1 MKHTLNIPILGF
13 AAYSGTGKTTLL
25 EALIP
30 KLTKA
35 GLRIGMLKHAH
46 HNFDVDQPGKDS
58 HRLRKAGA
66 SQMLISSRNRFALM
80 TETPESESEFDYLLT
95 RFDEDKLDVVLVEGC
110 KNIAFPKIELHREEV
125 GKPWLH
131 PNDENIIAIA
141 SDSGELDSEL
151 PQMNINDLEAI
162 AQFVIQYVQE
172 AKAPKSKEKE
182 AACCDTLSPAF
193 LSVVQGQE
201 KILSLVNTVS
211 ETEACKIE
219 DAYGRVLADHV
230 VSPVNVPQYTNSAM
244 DGYAIRG
251 DDVERESYQVVAKVM
266 AGHAYDKPLEV
277 GQAVKIMTGA
287 PTPINGDTVVMREQA
302 SKDGDTVTFNGASI
316 KTGQNVRQA
325 GEDLAIGND
334 VFTAG
339 TRLASPEMGMIASLG
354 FGEANVFRKL
364 KVAVF
369 STGDEVQAPGTEQK
383 ANSIYDSN
391 RFTIMGMLEKLGC
404 EILDFGI
411 LEDNEQ
417 LMIEALEN
425 ASAQADVVMT
435 SGGVSVGDADYI
447 KLALDKLGQ
456 IDFWRINMRPG
467 RPLAFG
473 QINDKPFFG
482 LPGNPV
488 AVMVSF
494 INFVEPAL
502 RKMQGEQGWKP
513 LKVSAIAT
521 ENLRSRQG
529 RTEFS
534 RGIYELDETGRLTVR
549 TTGKQGSGILRSM
562 SEANCLIEISPAV
575 DTVKAGESVTIIPLQ
590 AESRPIQ
597 NSKVSMSGLFIDY
610 RKIFQRDSYG
620 SHHSL
625 HLQRPRQRTD
635 VLVPAT
641 PQHSRSSCRSRRYR
655 YH

>member
-25 EALIP
+25 EALLP
-30 KLTKA
+30 KLTEA

-46 HNFDVDQPGKDS
+46 HNFDVDKPGKDS
-58 HRLRKAGA
+58 YRLRKAGA
-66 SQMLISSRNRFALM
+66 SQMLIASRNRFALM
-80 TETPESESEFDYLLT
+80 TETPEAEAEFEYLLT

-125 GKPWLH
+125 GKPWLYPH
-131 PNDENIIAIA
+131 DENIIAIA
-141 SDSGELDSEL
+141 SDSAELDSEL
-151 PQMNINDLEAI
+151 PQMNINDLDAI
-162 AQFVIQYVQE
+162 VQFVLQYVQD
-172 AKAPKSKEKE
+172 AKAPKSKEKD

-211 ETEACKIE
+211 EIEACKIE
-219 DAYGRVLADHV
+219 NAYGRVLAEDII
-230 VSPVNVPQYTNSAM
+230 SPVNVPQYTNSAM
-244 DGYAIRG
+244 DGYAIRS
-251 DDVERESYQVVAKVM
+251 DDVDRDSYQVVAEVM
-266 AGHAYDKPLEV
+266 AGHAYDQPLQV

-287 PTPINGDTVVMREQA
+287 PTPLNGDTVVMREQA
-302 SKDGDTVTFNGASI
+302 SQEGDKVTFNGAHI
-316 KTGQNVRQA
+316 KAGQNVRQA
-325 GEDLAIGND
+325 GEDLAIGSD

-473 QINDKPFFG
+473 QINNKPFFG

-494 INFVEPAL
+494 INFVEPTL

-513 LKVSAIAT
+513 LKVKAIAT

-534 RGIYELDETGRLTVR
+534 RGIYELDDTGRLTVR

-562 SEANCLIEISPAV
+562 SEANCLIEISPAI

-590 AESRPIQ
+590 GRI
-597 NSKVSMSGLFIDY
+597 
-610 RKIFQRDSYG
+610 
-620 SHHSL
+620 
-625 HLQRPRQRTD
+625 
-635 VLVPAT
+635 
-641 PQHSRSSCRSRRYR
+641 
-655 YH
+655 

>member
-1 MKHTLNIPILGF
+1 MKHTLNIPIIGF

-25 EALIP
+25 EALLP
-30 KLTKA
+30 KLTEA

-46 HNFDVDQPGKDS
+46 HNFDVDKPGKDS
-58 HRLRKAGA
+58 YRLRKAGA
-66 SQMLISSRNRFALM
+66 SQMLIASRNRFALM
-80 TETPESESEFDYLLT
+80 TETPEAEAEFEYLLT

-125 GKPWLH
+125 GKPWLYPH
-131 PNDENIIAIA
+131 DDNIIAIA
-141 SDSGELDSEL
+141 SDSAELDSEL
-151 PQMNINDLEAI
+151 PQMNINDLDAI
-162 AQFVIQYVQE
+162 AQFVLQYVQE
-172 AKAPKSKEKE
+172 AKAPKSKEKD

-211 ETEACKIE
+211 EIEACKIE
-219 DAYGRVLADHV
+219 NAYGRVLVEDII
-230 VSPVNVPQYTNSAM
+230 SPVNVPQYTNSAM
-244 DGYAIRG
+244 DGYAIRS
-251 DDVERESYQVVAKVM
+251 DDVDRDSYQVVAEVM
-266 AGHAYDKPLEV
+266 AGHAYDQPLEV

-287 PTPINGDTVVMREQA
+287 PTPRNGDTVVMREQA
-302 SKDGDTVTFNGASI
+302 SQEGDKVTFNGVNI
-316 KTGQNVRQA
+316 KAGQNVRQA
-325 GEDLAIGND
+325 GEDLAIGSD

-473 QINDKPFFG
+473 QINNKPFFG

-513 LKVSAIAT
+513 LKVNAIAT

-534 RGIYELDETGRLTVR
+534 RGIYELDDTGRLTVR

-562 SEANCLIEISPAV
+562 SEANCLIEISPAI

-590 AESRPIQ
+590 GRI
-597 NSKVSMSGLFIDY
+597 
-610 RKIFQRDSYG
+610 
-620 SHHSL
+620 
-625 HLQRPRQRTD
+625 
-635 VLVPAT
+635 
-641 PQHSRSSCRSRRYR
+641 
-655 YH
+655 

>member
-1 MKHTLNIPILGF
+1 
-13 AAYSGTGKTTLL
+13 
-25 EALIP
+25 
-30 KLTKA
+30 
-35 GLRIGMLKHAH
+35 MLKHAH
-46 HNFDVDQPGKDS
+46 HNFDVDKPGKDS
-58 HRLRKAGA
+58 YRLRKAGA
-66 SQMLISSRNRFALM
+66 SQMLIASRNRFALM
-80 TETPESESEFDYLLT
+80 TETPEAEAEFEFLLT
-95 RFDEDKLDVVLVEGC
+95 RFDEDMLDVVLVEGC

-125 GKPWLH
+125 GKPWLY

-141 SDSGELDSEL
+141 SDGGELDSEL

-172 AKAPKSKEKE
+172 AKAPKNKEKE

-211 ETEACKIE
+211 EIEACKIE
-219 DAYGRVLADHV
+219 NAYGRVLAEHI

-244 DGYAIRG
+244 DGYAIRS
-251 DDVERESYQVVAKVM
+251 DDVDRDSYQVVVEVM
-266 AGHAYDKPLEV
+266 AGHAYDQPLDV

-287 PTPINGDTVVMREQA
+287 PTPRNGDTVVMREQA
-302 SKDGDTVTFNGASI
+302 SQEGDKVTFNGANI
-316 KTGQNVRQA
+316 KAGQNVRQA
-325 GEDLAIGND
+325 GEDLAIGSD

-354 FGEANVFRKL
+354 FGEANVFRKV

-411 LEDNEQ
+411 LEDNEK

-473 QINDKPFFG
+473 QINNKPFFG

-513 LKVSAIAT
+513 LKVNAIAT

-534 RGIYELDETGRLTVR
+534 RGVYELDATGRLTVR

-562 SEANCLIEISPAV
+562 SEANCLIEISPAI

-590 AESRPIQ
+590 GRI
-597 NSKVSMSGLFIDY
+597 
-610 RKIFQRDSYG
+610 
-620 SHHSL
+620 
-625 HLQRPRQRTD
+625 
-635 VLVPAT
+635 
-641 PQHSRSSCRSRRYR
+641 
-655 YH
+655 

>member
-25 EALIP
+25 EALLP
-30 KLTKA
+30 KLTEA

-141 SDSGELDSEL
+141 SDSDELDSDL

-211 ETEACKIE
+211 DTEACKIE

-251 DDVERESYQVVAKVM
+251 DDVERESYQVVAEVM
-266 AGHAYDKPLEV
+266 AGHAYDQPLEV

-302 SKDGDTVTFNGASI
+302 TQDGDTVTFNGASI

-325 GEDLAIGND
+325 GEDLAIGSD

-339 TRLASPEMGMIASLG
+339 SRLASPEMGMIASLG

-575 DTVKAGESVTIIPLQ
+575 DTVKSGESVTIIPLQ
-590 AESRPIQ
+590 GRI
-597 NSKVSMSGLFIDY
+597 
-610 RKIFQRDSYG
+610 
-620 SHHSL
+620 
-625 HLQRPRQRTD
+625 
-635 VLVPAT
+635 
-641 PQHSRSSCRSRRYR
+641 
-655 YH
+655 

>member
-1 MKHTLNIPILGF
+1 MKHTLNIPTLGF

-25 EALIP
+25 EALLP
-30 KLTKA
+30 KLTEA

-46 HNFDVDQPGKDS
+46 HNFDVDKPGKDS
-58 HRLRKAGA
+58 YRLRKAGA
-66 SQMLISSRNRFALM
+66 SQMLIASRNRFALM
-80 TETPESESEFDYLLT
+80 TETPEAEAEFEYLLT

-125 GKPWLH
+125 GKPWLYPH
-131 PNDENIIAIA
+131 DENIIAIA
-141 SDSGELDSEL
+141 SDTAELDSEL
-151 PQMNINDLEAI
+151 PQMNINDLDAI
-162 AQFVIQYVQE
+162 AQFVLQYVQD
-172 AKAPKSKEKE
+172 AKAPKSKEKD

-211 ETEACKIE
+211 EIEACKIE
-219 DAYGRVLADHV
+219 NAYGRVLAEHII
-230 VSPVNVPQYTNSAM
+230 SPVNVPQYTNSAM
-244 DGYAIRG
+244 DGYAIRS
-251 DDVERESYQVVAKVM
+251 DDVDRDSYQVVAEVM
-266 AGHAYDKPLEV
+266 AGHAYDQPLEV

-287 PTPINGDTVVMREQA
+287 PTPLNGNTVVMREQA
-302 SKDGDTVTFNGASI
+302 SQEGDKVTFNGAHI

-325 GEDLAIGND
+325 GEDLTIGSD

-473 QINDKPFFG
+473 QINNKPFFG

-513 LKVSAIAT
+513 LKVNAIAT

-534 RGIYELDETGRLTVR
+534 RGIYELDDTGRLTVR

-562 SEANCLIEISPAV
+562 SEANCLIEISPAI

-590 AESRPIQ
+590 GRI
-597 NSKVSMSGLFIDY
+597 
-610 RKIFQRDSYG
+610 
-620 SHHSL
+620 
-625 HLQRPRQRTD
+625 
-635 VLVPAT
+635 
-641 PQHSRSSCRSRRYR
+641 
-655 YH
+655 

>member
-25 EALIP
+25 EALLP
-30 KLTKA
+30 KLTEA

-46 HNFDVDQPGKDS
+46 HNFDVDKPGKDS
-58 HRLRKAGA
+58 YRLRKAGA
-66 SQMLISSRNRFALM
+66 SQMLIASRNRFALM
-80 TETPESESEFDYLLT
+80 TETPEAEAEFEYLLT

-125 GKPWLH
+125 GKPWLYPH
-131 PNDENIIAIA
+131 DDNIIAIA
-141 SDSGELDSEL
+141 SDSAELDSEL
-151 PQMNINDLEAI
+151 PQMNINDLDAI
-162 AQFVIQYVQE
+162 AQFVLQYVQD
-172 AKAPKSKEKE
+172 AKAPKSKEKD

-211 ETEACKIE
+211 EIEACKIE
-219 DAYGRVLADHV
+219 NAYGRVLAEHII
-230 VSPVNVPQYTNSAM
+230 SPVNVPQYTNSAM
-244 DGYAIRG
+244 DGYAIRS
-251 DDVERESYQVVAKVM
+251 DDVDRNSYQVVAEVM
-266 AGHAYDKPLEV
+266 AGHAYDQPLEV

-287 PTPINGDTVVMREQA
+287 PTPLNGDTVVMREQA
-302 SKDGDTVTFNGASI
+302 SQEGDNVTFNGTNI
-316 KTGQNVRQA
+316 KAGQNVRQA
-325 GEDLAIGND
+325 GEDLAIGSD

-473 QINDKPFFG
+473 QINNKPFFG

-513 LKVSAIAT
+513 LKVNAIAT

-534 RGIYELDETGRLTVR
+534 RGIYELDNTGRLTVR

-562 SEANCLIEISPAV
+562 SEANCLIEISPAI

-590 AESRPIQ
+590 GRI
-597 NSKVSMSGLFIDY
+597 
-610 RKIFQRDSYG
+610 
-620 SHHSL
+620 
-625 HLQRPRQRTD
+625 
-635 VLVPAT
+635 
-641 PQHSRSSCRSRRYR
+641 
-655 YH
+655 

>member
-25 EALIP
+25 EALLP
-30 KLTKA
+30 KLTEA

-46 HNFDVDQPGKDS
+46 HNFDVDKPGKDS
-58 HRLRKAGA
+58 YRLRKAGA
-66 SQMLISSRNRFALM
+66 SQMLIASRNRFALM
-80 TETPESESEFDYLLT
+80 TETPEAEAEFEYLLT

-125 GKPWLH
+125 GKPWLYPH
-131 PNDENIIAIA
+131 DDNIIAIA
-141 SDSGELDSEL
+141 SDSAELDSEL
-151 PQMNINDLEAI
+151 PQMNINDLDAI
-162 AQFVIQYVQE
+162 AQFVLQYVQD
-172 AKAPKSKEKE
+172 AKAPKSKEKD

-201 KILSLVNTVS
+201 KVLSLVNTVS
-211 ETEACKIE
+211 EIEACKIE
-219 DAYGRVLADHV
+219 NAYGRVLAEHII
-230 VSPVNVPQYTNSAM
+230 SPVNVPQYTNSAM
-244 DGYAIRG
+244 DGYAIRS
-251 DDVERESYQVVAKVM
+251 DDVDRDSYQVVAEVM
-266 AGHAYDKPLEV
+266 AGHAYDQPLEV

-287 PTPINGDTVVMREQA
+287 PTPLNGDTVVMREQA
-302 SKDGDTVTFNGASI
+302 TQEGDKVTFDGANI
-316 KTGQNVRQA
+316 KAGQNVRQA
-325 GEDLAIGND
+325 GEDLAIGSD

-411 LEDNEQ
+411 LEDNEH

-473 QINDKPFFG
+473 QINNKPFFG

-513 LKVSAIAT
+513 LKVNAIAT

-534 RGIYELDETGRLTVR
+534 RGIYELENTGRLTVR

-562 SEANCLIEISPAV
+562 SEANCLIEISPAI

-590 AESRPIQ
+590 GRI
-597 NSKVSMSGLFIDY
+597 
-610 RKIFQRDSYG
+610 
-620 SHHSL
+620 
-625 HLQRPRQRTD
+625 
-635 VLVPAT
+635 
-641 PQHSRSSCRSRRYR
+641 
-655 YH
+655 

>member
-25 EALIP
+25 EALLP
-30 KLTKA
+30 KLTEA

-58 HRLRKAGA
+58 YRLRKAGA
-66 SQMLISSRNRFALM
+66 SQMLIASRNRFALM
-80 TETPESESEFDYLLT
+80 TETPEAEAEFEYLLT

-125 GKPWLH
+125 GKPWLYPH
-131 PNDENIIAIA
+131 DENIIAIA

-151 PQMNINDLEAI
+151 PQMNINDLDAI
-162 AQFVIQYVQE
+162 AQFVLQYVQD
-172 AKAPKSKEKE
+172 AKAPKSKEKD

-211 ETEACKIE
+211 EIEACKIE
-219 DAYGRVLADHV
+219 NAYGRVLAEHI

-244 DGYAIRG
+244 DGYAIRS
-251 DDVERESYQVVAKVM
+251 DDVDGDSYQIVAEVM
-266 AGHAYDKPLEV
+266 AGHAYDKALEV

-287 PTPINGDTVVMREQA
+287 PTPLNGDTVVMREQA
-302 SKDGDTVTFNGASI
+302 SQEGDNVTFNGANI
-316 KTGQNVRQA
+316 KAGQNVRQA
-325 GEDLAIGND
+325 GEDLAIGSD

-473 QINDKPFFG
+473 QINNKPFFG

-513 LKVSAIAT
+513 LKVNAIAT

-534 RGIYELDETGRLTVR
+534 RGVYELDDTGRLTVR

-562 SEANCLIEISPAV
+562 SEANCLIEISPAI

-590 AESRPIQ
+590 GRI
-597 NSKVSMSGLFIDY
+597 
-610 RKIFQRDSYG
+610 
-620 SHHSL
+620 
-625 HLQRPRQRTD
+625 
-635 VLVPAT
+635 
-641 PQHSRSSCRSRRYR
+641 
-655 YH
+655 

>member
-25 EALIP
+25 EALLP
-30 KLTKA
+30 KLTEA

-46 HNFDVDQPGKDS
+46 HNFDVDKPGKDS
-58 HRLRKAGA
+58 YRLRKAGA
-66 SQMLISSRNRFALM
+66 SQMLIASRNRYALM
-80 TETPESESEFDYLLT
+80 TETPEAEAEFEYLLT

-125 GKPWLH
+125 GKPWLYPH
-131 PNDENIIAIA
+131 DDNIIAIA
-141 SDSGELDSEL
+141 SDSAELDSEL
-151 PQMNINDLEAI
+151 PQMNINDLDAT
-162 AQFVIQYVQE
+162 AQFVLQYVQD
-172 AKAPKSKEKE
+172 AKAPKSKEKD

-211 ETEACKIE
+211 EIEACKIE
-219 DAYGRVLADHV
+219 NAYGRVLAEDII
-230 VSPVNVPQYTNSAM
+230 SPVNVPQYTNSAM
-244 DGYAIRG
+244 DGYAIRS
-251 DDVERESYQVVAKVM
+251 DDVDRDSYQIVAEVM
-266 AGHAYDKPLEV
+266 AGHAYDQLLEV

-287 PTPINGDTVVMREQA
+287 PTPLNGDTVVMREQA
-302 SKDGDTVTFNGASI
+302 SQEGDKVTFNGAHI
-316 KTGQNVRQA
+316 KAGQNVRQA
-325 GEDLAIGND
+325 GEDLTIGSD

-473 QINDKPFFG
+473 QINNKPFFG

-513 LKVSAIAT
+513 LKVNAIAT

-534 RGIYELDETGRLTVR
+534 RGIYELDNTGRLTVR

-562 SEANCLIEISPAV
+562 SEANCLIEISPAI

-590 AESRPIQ
+590 GRI
-597 NSKVSMSGLFIDY
+597 
-610 RKIFQRDSYG
+610 
-620 SHHSL
+620 
-625 HLQRPRQRTD
+625 
-635 VLVPAT
+635 
-641 PQHSRSSCRSRRYR
+641 
-655 YH
+655 

>member
-25 EALIP
+25 EALLP
-30 KLTKA
+30 KLTEA

-46 HNFDVDQPGKDS
+46 HNFDVDKPGKDS

-201 KILSLVNTVS
+201 KILSLVNTVA

-251 DDVERESYQVVAKVM
+251 DDVERESYQVVAEVM
-266 AGHAYDKPLEV
+266 AGHAYDQPLEV

-302 SKDGDTVTFNGASI
+302 SQDGDTVTFNGASI

-325 GEDLAIGND
+325 GEDLAIGSD

-590 AESRPIQ
+590 GRI
-597 NSKVSMSGLFIDY
+597 
-610 RKIFQRDSYG
+610 
-620 SHHSL
+620 
-625 HLQRPRQRTD
+625 
-635 VLVPAT
+635 
-641 PQHSRSSCRSRRYR
+641 
-655 YH
+655 

>member
-25 EALIP
+25 EALLP
-30 KLTKA
+30 KLTEA

-46 HNFDVDQPGKDS
+46 HNFDVDKPGKDS
-58 HRLRKAGA
+58 YRLRKAGA
-66 SQMLISSRNRFALM
+66 SQMLIASRNRFALM
-80 TETPESESEFDYLLT
+80 TETPEAEAEFEYLLT

-125 GKPWLH
+125 GKPWLYPH
-131 PNDENIIAIA
+131 DENIIAIA
-141 SDSGELDSEL
+141 SDSAELDSEL
-151 PQMNINDLEAI
+151 PQMNINDLNAI
-162 AQFVIQYVQE
+162 AQFVLQYVQD
-172 AKAPKSKEKE
+172 AKAPKSKEKD

-211 ETEACKIE
+211 EIEACKIE
-219 DAYGRVLADHV
+219 NAYGRVLAEHII
-230 VSPVNVPQYTNSAM
+230 SPVNVPQYTNSAM
-244 DGYAIRG
+244 DGYAIRS
-251 DDVERESYQVVAKVM
+251 DDVDRDSYQVVAEVM
-266 AGHAYDKPLEV
+266 AGHAYDQPLQV

-287 PTPINGDTVVMREQA
+287 PTPLNGDTVVMREQA
-302 SKDGDTVTFNGASI
+302 SQEGDKVTFNGAHI
-316 KTGQNVRQA
+316 KAGQNVRQA
-325 GEDLAIGND
+325 GEDLAIGSD

-339 TRLASPEMGMIASLG
+339 SRLASPEMGMIASLG

-473 QINDKPFFG
+473 QINNKPFFG

-513 LKVSAIAT
+513 LKVKAIAT

-534 RGIYELDETGRLTVR
+534 RGIYELDNTGRLTVR

-562 SEANCLIEISPAV
+562 SEANCLIEISPAI

-590 AESRPIQ
+590 GRI
-597 NSKVSMSGLFIDY
+597 
-610 RKIFQRDSYG
+610 
-620 SHHSL
+620 
-625 HLQRPRQRTD
+625 
-635 VLVPAT
+635 
-641 PQHSRSSCRSRRYR
+641 
-655 YH
+655 

>member
-25 EALIP
+25 EALLP
-30 KLTKA
+30 KLTDA

-193 LSVVQGQE
+193 LSVLQGQE
-201 KILSLVNTVS
+201 KILSLVNTVA

-251 DDVERESYQVVAKVM
+251 DDVERESYQVVAEVM
-266 AGHAYDKPLEV
+266 AGHAYDQPLEV

-302 SKDGDTVTFNGASI
+302 SQDGDTVTFNGASI

-325 GEDLAIGND
+325 GEDLSIGSD
-334 VFTAG
+334 VFTEG

-369 STGDEVQAPGTEQK
+369 STGDEVQAPGSEQK

-391 RFTIMGMLEKLGC
+391 RFSIMGMLEKLGC

-411 LEDNEQ
+411 LEDDEQ
-417 LMIEALEN
+417 LMIDALEN
-425 ASAQADVVMT
+425 ASEQADVVMT

-590 AESRPIQ
+590 GRI
-597 NSKVSMSGLFIDY
+597 
-610 RKIFQRDSYG
+610 
-620 SHHSL
+620 
-625 HLQRPRQRTD
+625 
-635 VLVPAT
+635 
-641 PQHSRSSCRSRRYR
+641 
-655 YH
+655 

>member
-25 EALIP
+25 EALLP
-30 KLTKA
+30 KLTEA

-46 HNFDVDQPGKDS
+46 HNFDVDKPGKDS
-58 HRLRKAGA
+58 YRLRKAGA
-66 SQMLISSRNRFALM
+66 SQMLIASRNRFALM
-80 TETPESESEFDYLLT
+80 TETPEAEAEFEYLLT

-125 GKPWLH
+125 GKPWLYPH
-131 PNDENIIAIA
+131 DENIIAIA
-141 SDSGELDSEL
+141 SDSAELDSEL
-151 PQMNINDLEAI
+151 PQMNINDLDAI
-162 AQFVIQYVQE
+162 AQFVLQYVQD
-172 AKAPKSKEKE
+172 AKAPKSKEKD

-201 KILSLVNTVS
+201 KVLSLVNTVS
-211 ETEACKIE
+211 EIEACKIE
-219 DAYGRVLADHV
+219 NAYGRVLAEDII
-230 VSPVNVPQYTNSAM
+230 SPVNVPQYTNSAM
-244 DGYAIRG
+244 DGYAIRS
-251 DDVERESYQVVAKVM
+251 DDVDRDSYQVVAEVM
-266 AGHAYDKPLEV
+266 AGHAYDQPLEV

-287 PTPINGDTVVMREQA
+287 PTPLNGDTVVMREQA
-302 SKDGDTVTFNGASI
+302 SQEGDKVTFDGANI
-316 KTGQNVRQA
+316 KAGQNVRQA
-325 GEDLAIGND
+325 GEDLAIGSD

-391 RFTIMGMLEKLGC
+391 RFIIMGMLEKLGC

-473 QINDKPFFG
+473 QINNKPFFG

-513 LKVSAIAT
+513 LKVNAIAT

-534 RGIYELDETGRLTVR
+534 RGIYELDDTGRLTVR

-562 SEANCLIEISPAV
+562 SEANCLIEISPAI

-590 AESRPIQ
+590 GRI
-597 NSKVSMSGLFIDY
+597 
-610 RKIFQRDSYG
+610 
-620 SHHSL
+620 
-625 HLQRPRQRTD
+625 
-635 VLVPAT
+635 
-641 PQHSRSSCRSRRYR
+641 
-655 YH
+655 

>member
-25 EALIP
+25 EALLP
-30 KLTKA
+30 KLTEA

-46 HNFDVDQPGKDS
+46 HNFDVDKPGKDS
-58 HRLRKAGA
+58 YRLRKAGA
-66 SQMLISSRNRFALM
+66 SQMLIASRNRFALM
-80 TETPESESEFDYLLT
+80 TETPEAEAEFEYLLT

-125 GKPWLH
+125 GKPWLYPH
-131 PNDENIIAIA
+131 DENIIAIA
-141 SDSGELDSEL
+141 SDTAELDSEL
-151 PQMNINDLEAI
+151 PQMNINDLDAI
-162 AQFVIQYVQE
+162 AQFVLQYVQE
-172 AKAPKSKEKE
+172 AKAPKSKDKD

-211 ETEACKIE
+211 EIEACKIE
-219 DAYGRVLADHV
+219 NAYGRVLSEDII
-230 VSPVNVPQYTNSAM
+230 SPVNVPQYTNSAM
-244 DGYAIRG
+244 DGYAIRS
-251 DDVERESYQVVAKVM
+251 DDVDRDSYQVVAEVM
-266 AGHAYDKPLEV
+266 AGHAYDQPLEV

-287 PTPINGDTVVMREQA
+287 PTPLNGDTVVMREQA
-302 SKDGDTVTFNGASI
+302 SLEGDKVTFNGSNI
-316 KTGQNVRQA
+316 KAGQNVRQA
-325 GEDLAIGND
+325 GEDLAIGSD

-473 QINDKPFFG
+473 QINNKPFFG

-513 LKVSAIAT
+513 LKVNAIAT

-534 RGIYELDETGRLTVR
+534 RGIYELDDTGRLTVR
-549 TTGKQGSGILRSM
+549 TTGKQGSGVLRSM
-562 SEANCLIEISPAV
+562 SEANCLIEISPAI

-590 AESRPIQ
+590 GRI
-597 NSKVSMSGLFIDY
+597 
-610 RKIFQRDSYG
+610 
-620 SHHSL
+620 
-625 HLQRPRQRTD
+625 
-635 VLVPAT
+635 
-641 PQHSRSSCRSRRYR
+641 
-655 YH
+655 

>member
-25 EALIP
+25 EALLL
-30 KLTKA
+30 KLTEA

-141 SDSGELDSEL
+141 SDSGELVSDL

-162 AQFVIQYVQE
+162 AQFVIEYVQE

-201 KILSLVNTVS
+201 KILSLVNTVA

-251 DDVERESYQVVAKVM
+251 DDVERESYQVVAEVM
-266 AGHAYDKPLEV
+266 AGHAYDQPLEV

-302 SKDGDTVTFNGASI
+302 SQDGDTVMFNGASI
-316 KTGQNVRQA
+316 KIGQNVRQA
-325 GEDLAIGND
+325 GEDLAIGSD

-590 AESRPIQ
+590 GRI
-597 NSKVSMSGLFIDY
+597 
-610 RKIFQRDSYG
+610 
-620 SHHSL
+620 
-625 HLQRPRQRTD
+625 
-635 VLVPAT
+635 
-641 PQHSRSSCRSRRYR
+641 
-655 YH
+655 

>member
-25 EALIP
+25 EALLP
-30 KLTKA
+30 KLTEA

-46 HNFDVDQPGKDS
+46 HNFDVDKPGKDS
-58 HRLRKAGA
+58 YRLRKAGA
-66 SQMLISSRNRFALM
+66 SQMLIASRNRFALM
-80 TETPESESEFDYLLT
+80 TETPEAEAEFEYLLT

-125 GKPWLH
+125 GKPWLYPH
-131 PNDENIIAIA
+131 DENIIAIA
-141 SDSGELDSEL
+141 SDTAELDSEL
-151 PQMNINDLEAI
+151 PQMNINDLDAI
-162 AQFVIQYVQE
+162 AQFVLQYVQE
-172 AKAPKSKEKE
+172 AKAPKSKEKD

-211 ETEACKIE
+211 EIEACKIE
-219 DAYGRVLADHV
+219 NAYGRVLAEHII
-230 VSPVNVPQYTNSAM
+230 SPVNVPQYTNSAM
-244 DGYAIRG
+244 DGYAIRS
-251 DDVERESYQVVAKVM
+251 DDVDRDSYQVVAEVM
-266 AGHAYDKPLEV
+266 AGHAYDQPLEV

-287 PTPINGDTVVMREQA
+287 PTPLNGDTVVMREQA
-302 SKDGDTVTFNGASI
+302 SQEGDKVTFNGSNI
-316 KTGQNVRQA
+316 KAGQNVRQA
-325 GEDLAIGND
+325 GEDLAIGSD

-473 QINDKPFFG
+473 QINNKPFFG

-513 LKVSAIAT
+513 LKVNAIAT

-534 RGIYELDETGRLTVR
+534 RGIYELDDTGRLTVR

-562 SEANCLIEISPAV
+562 SEANCLIEISPAI

-590 AESRPIQ
+590 GRI
-597 NSKVSMSGLFIDY
+597 
-610 RKIFQRDSYG
+610 
-620 SHHSL
+620 
-625 HLQRPRQRTD
+625 
-635 VLVPAT
+635 
-641 PQHSRSSCRSRRYR
+641 
-655 YH
+655 

>member
-1 MKHTLNIPILGF
+1 MKHTLNIPIIGF

-25 EALIP
+25 EALLP
-30 KLTKA
+30 KLTEA

-46 HNFDVDQPGKDS
+46 HNFDVDKPGKDS
-58 HRLRKAGA
+58 YRLRKAGA
-66 SQMLISSRNRFALM
+66 SQMLIASRNRFALM
-80 TETPESESEFDYLLT
+80 TETPEAEAEFEYLLT

-125 GKPWLH
+125 GKPWLYPH
-131 PNDENIIAIA
+131 DDNIIAIA
-141 SDSGELDSEL
+141 SDTAELDSEL
-151 PQMNINDLEAI
+151 PQMNINDLDAI
-162 AQFVIQYVQE
+162 AQFVLQYVQD
-172 AKAPKSKEKE
+172 AKAPKSKEKD

-211 ETEACKIE
+211 EIEACKIE
-219 DAYGRVLADHV
+219 NAYGRVLAEDII
-230 VSPVNVPQYTNSAM
+230 SPVNVPQYTNSAM
-244 DGYAIRG
+244 DGYAIRS
-251 DDVERESYQVVAKVM
+251 DDVDRDSYQVVAEVM
-266 AGHAYDKPLEV
+266 AGHAYDQPLEV

-287 PTPINGDTVVMREQA
+287 PTPLNGDTVVMREQA
-302 SKDGDTVTFNGASI
+302 SQEGDKVTFNGSNI
-316 KTGQNVRQA
+316 KEGQNVRQA
-325 GEDLAIGND
+325 GEDLAIGSD

-473 QINDKPFFG
+473 QINNKPFFG

-513 LKVSAIAT
+513 LKVNAIAT

-534 RGIYELDETGRLTVR
+534 RGIYELDDTGRLTVR

-562 SEANCLIEISPAV
+562 SEANCLIEISPAI

-590 AESRPIQ
+590 GRI
-597 NSKVSMSGLFIDY
+597 
-610 RKIFQRDSYG
+610 
-620 SHHSL
+620 
-625 HLQRPRQRTD
+625 
-635 VLVPAT
+635 
-641 PQHSRSSCRSRRYR
+641 
-655 YH
+655 

>member
-25 EALIP
+25 EALLP
-30 KLTKA
+30 KLTEA

-46 HNFDVDQPGKDS
+46 HNFDVDKPGKDS
-58 HRLRKAGA
+58 YRLRKAGA
-66 SQMLISSRNRFALM
+66 SQMLIASRNRFALM
-80 TETPESESEFDYLLT
+80 TETPEAEAEFEYLLT

-125 GKPWLH
+125 GKPWLYPH
-131 PNDENIIAIA
+131 DENIIAIA

-151 PQMNINDLEAI
+151 PQMNINDLDAI
-162 AQFVIQYVQE
+162 AQFVLQYVQD
-172 AKAPKSKEKE
+172 AKAPKSKEKD

-193 LSVVQGQE
+193 LSVIQGQE

-211 ETEACKIE
+211 EIEACKIE
-219 DAYGRVLADHV
+219 NAYGRVLAEDII
-230 VSPVNVPQYTNSAM
+230 SPVNVPQYTNSAM
-244 DGYAIRG
+244 DGYAIRS
-251 DDVERESYQVVAKVM
+251 DDVDRDSYQVVAEVM
-266 AGHAYDKPLEV
+266 AGHAYDQPLEV

-287 PTPINGDTVVMREQA
+287 PTPLNGDTVVMREQA
-302 SKDGDTVTFNGASI
+302 SQEGDKVTFNGANI
-316 KTGQNVRQA
+316 KAGQNVRQA
-325 GEDLAIGND
+325 GEDLAIGSD

-339 TRLASPEMGMIASLG
+339 NRLASPEMGMIASLG

-456 IDFWRINMRPG
+456 IDFWRINTRPG

-473 QINDKPFFG
+473 QINNKPFFG

-513 LKVSAIAT
+513 LKVNAIAT

-534 RGIYELDETGRLTVR
+534 RGIYELDDTGRLTVR

-562 SEANCLIEISPAV
+562 SEANCLIEISPAI

-590 AESRPIQ
+590 GRI
-597 NSKVSMSGLFIDY
+597 
-610 RKIFQRDSYG
+610 
-620 SHHSL
+620 
-625 HLQRPRQRTD
+625 
-635 VLVPAT
+635 
-641 PQHSRSSCRSRRYR
+641 
-655 YH
+655 

>member
-25 EALIP
+25 EALLP
-30 KLTKA
+30 KLTEA

-46 HNFDVDQPGKDS
+46 HNFDVDKPGKDS
-58 HRLRKAGA
+58 YRLRKAGA
-66 SQMLISSRNRFALM
+66 SQMLIASRNRYALM
-80 TETPESESEFDYLLT
+80 TETPEAEAEFEYLLT

-125 GKPWLH
+125 GKPWLYPH
-131 PNDENIIAIA
+131 DDNIIAIA
-141 SDSGELDSEL
+141 SDGAELDSEL
-151 PQMNINDLEAI
+151 PQMNINDLDAI
-162 AQFVIQYVQE
+162 AQFVLQYVQE
-172 AKAPKSKEKE
+172 AKAPKSKEKD

-211 ETEACKIE
+211 EIEACKIE
-219 DAYGRVLADHV
+219 NAYGRVLAEDII
-230 VSPVNVPQYTNSAM
+230 SPVNVPQYTNSAM
-244 DGYAIRG
+244 DGYAIRS
-251 DDVERESYQVVAKVM
+251 DDVDRDSYQVVAEVM
-266 AGHAYDKPLEV
+266 AGHAYDQPLEV

-287 PTPINGDTVVMREQA
+287 PTPRNGDTVVMREQA
-302 SKDGDTVTFNGASI
+302 SQEGDKVTFNGSNI
-316 KTGQNVRQA
+316 KAGQNVRQA
-325 GEDLAIGND
+325 GEDLAIGSD

-339 TRLASPEMGMIASLG
+339 TRLASPEMGVIASLG

-473 QINDKPFFG
+473 QINNKPFFG

-513 LKVSAIAT
+513 LKVNAIAT

-562 SEANCLIEISPAV
+562 SEANCLIEISPAI

-590 AESRPIQ
+590 GRI
-597 NSKVSMSGLFIDY
+597 
-610 RKIFQRDSYG
+610 
-620 SHHSL
+620 
-625 HLQRPRQRTD
+625 
-635 VLVPAT
+635 
-641 PQHSRSSCRSRRYR
+641 
-655 YH
+655 

>member
-1 MKHTLNIPILGF
+1 MKHTLNIPIIGF

-25 EALIP
+25 EALLP
-30 KLTKA
+30 KLTEA

-46 HNFDVDQPGKDS
+46 HNFDVDKPGKDS
-58 HRLRKAGA
+58 YRLRKAGA
-66 SQMLISSRNRFALM
+66 SQMLIASRNRFALM
-80 TETPESESEFDYLLT
+80 TETPEAEAEFEYLLT

-125 GKPWLH
+125 GKPWLYPH
-131 PNDENIIAIA
+131 DENIIAIA
-141 SDSGELDSEL
+141 SDTAELDSEL
-151 PQMNINDLEAI
+151 PQMNINDLDAI
-162 AQFVIQYVQE
+162 AQFVLQYVQE
-172 AKAPKSKEKE
+172 AKAPKSKEKD

-211 ETEACKIE
+211 EIEACKIE
-219 DAYGRVLADHV
+219 NAYGRVLAEHI

-244 DGYAIRG
+244 DGYAIRS
-251 DDVERESYQVVAKVM
+251 DDVDRDSYQVVAEVM
-266 AGHAYDKPLEV
+266 AGHAYDQPLEV
-277 GQAVKIMTGA
+277 GQAVKIMTGT
-287 PTPINGDTVVMREQA
+287 PTPRNGDTVVMREQA
-302 SKDGDTVTFNGASI
+302 IQEGDKVTFNGANI
-316 KTGQNVRQA
+316 KAGQNVRQA
-325 GEDLAIGND
+325 GEDLAIGSD

-473 QINDKPFFG
+473 QINNKPFFG

-513 LKVSAIAT
+513 LKVNAIAT

-534 RGIYELDETGRLTVR
+534 RGIYELDDTGRLTVR

-562 SEANCLIEISPAV
+562 SEANCLIEISPAI

-590 AESRPIQ
+590 GRI
-597 NSKVSMSGLFIDY
+597 
-610 RKIFQRDSYG
+610 
-620 SHHSL
+620 
-625 HLQRPRQRTD
+625 
-635 VLVPAT
+635 
-641 PQHSRSSCRSRRYR
+641 
-655 YH
+655 

>member
-25 EALIP
+25 EALLP
-30 KLTKA
+30 KLTEA

-46 HNFDVDQPGKDS
+46 HNFDVDKPGKDS
-58 HRLRKAGA
+58 YRLRKAGA
-66 SQMLISSRNRFALM
+66 SQMLIASRNRFALM
-80 TETPESESEFDYLLT
+80 TETPEAEAEFEYLLT

-125 GKPWLH
+125 GKPWLYPH
-131 PNDENIIAIA
+131 DENIIAIA
-141 SDSGELDSEL
+141 SDSAELDSEL
-151 PQMNINDLEAI
+151 PQMNINDLDAI
-162 AQFVIQYVQE
+162 AQFVLQYVQD
-172 AKAPKSKEKE
+172 AKAPKSKEKD

-211 ETEACKIE
+211 GIEACKIE
-219 DAYGRVLADHV
+219 NAYGRVLAEHII
-230 VSPVNVPQYTNSAM
+230 SPVNVPQYTNSAM
-244 DGYAIRG
+244 DGYAIRS
-251 DDVERESYQVVAKVM
+251 DDVDRNSYQVVAEVM
-266 AGHAYDKPLEV
+266 AGHAYDQPLEV

-287 PTPINGDTVVMREQA
+287 PTPLNGDTVVMREQA
-302 SKDGDTVTFNGASI
+302 SQEGDNVTFNGANI
-316 KTGQNVRQA
+316 KAGQNVRQA
-325 GEDLAIGND
+325 GEDLAIGSD

-473 QINDKPFFG
+473 QINNKPFFG

-513 LKVSAIAT
+513 LKVNAIAT

-534 RGIYELDETGRLTVR
+534 RGIYELDDTGRLTVR

-562 SEANCLIEISPAV
+562 SEANCLIEISPAI

-590 AESRPIQ
+590 GRI
-597 NSKVSMSGLFIDY
+597 
-610 RKIFQRDSYG
+610 
-620 SHHSL
+620 
-625 HLQRPRQRTD
+625 
-635 VLVPAT
+635 
-641 PQHSRSSCRSRRYR
+641 
-655 YH
+655 

>member
-25 EALIP
+25 EALLP
-30 KLTKA
+30 KLTEA

-46 HNFDVDQPGKDS
+46 HNFDVDKPGKDS
-58 HRLRKAGA
+58 YRLRKAGA
-66 SQMLISSRNRFALM
+66 SQMLIASRNRFALM
-80 TETPESESEFDYLLT
+80 TETPEAEAEFEYLLT

-125 GKPWLH
+125 GKPWLYPH
-131 PNDENIIAIA
+131 DENIIAIA
-141 SDSGELDSEL
+141 SDSAELDSEL
-151 PQMNINDLEAI
+151 PQMNINDLDAI
-162 AQFVIQYVQE
+162 AQFVLQYVQD
-172 AKAPKSKEKE
+172 AKAPKSKEKD

-211 ETEACKIE
+211 EIEACKIE
-219 DAYGRVLADHV
+219 NAYGRVLAEDII
-230 VSPVNVPQYTNSAM
+230 SPVNVPQYTNSAM
-244 DGYAIRG
+244 DGYAIRS
-251 DDVERESYQVVAKVM
+251 DDVDRDSYQVVAEVM
-266 AGHAYDKPLEV
+266 AGHAYDQPLQV

-287 PTPINGDTVVMREQA
+287 PTPRNGDTVVMREQA
-302 SKDGDTVTFNGASI
+302 SQEGDKVTFNGAHI
-316 KTGQNVRQA
+316 KAGQNVRQA
-325 GEDLAIGND
+325 GEDLAIGSD

-369 STGDEVQAPGTEQK
+369 STGDEVQAPGTKQK

-473 QINDKPFFG
+473 QINNKPFFG

-513 LKVSAIAT
+513 LKVNAIAT

-534 RGIYELDETGRLTVR
+534 RGIYELDNTGRLTVR

-562 SEANCLIEISPAV
+562 SEANCLIEISPAI

-590 AESRPIQ
+590 GRI
-597 NSKVSMSGLFIDY
+597 
-610 RKIFQRDSYG
+610 
-620 SHHSL
+620 
-625 HLQRPRQRTD
+625 
-635 VLVPAT
+635 
-641 PQHSRSSCRSRRYR
+641 
-655 YH
+655 

>member
-25 EALIP
+25 EALLP
-30 KLTKA
+30 KLTEA

-46 HNFDVDQPGKDS
+46 HNFDVDKPGKDS
-58 HRLRKAGA
+58 YRLRKAGA
-66 SQMLISSRNRFALM
+66 SQMLIASRNRFALM
-80 TETPESESEFDYLLT
+80 TETPEAEAEFEYLLT

-125 GKPWLH
+125 GKPWLYPH
-131 PNDENIIAIA
+131 DDNIIAIA
-141 SDSGELDSEL
+141 SDTAELDSEL
-151 PQMNINDLEAI
+151 PQMNINDLDAI
-162 AQFVIQYVQE
+162 AQFVLQYVQE
-172 AKAPKSKEKE
+172 AKAPKSKEKD

-211 ETEACKIE
+211 EIEACKIE
-219 DAYGRVLADHV
+219 NAYGRVLAEHI

-244 DGYAIRG
+244 DGYAIRS
-251 DDVERESYQVVAKVM
+251 DDVDRDSYQVVAEVM
-266 AGHAYDKPLEV
+266 AGHAYDQPLEV

-287 PTPINGDTVVMREQA
+287 PTPLNGDTVVMREQA
-302 SKDGDTVTFNGASI
+302 SQEGDKVTFDGANI
-316 KTGQNVRQA
+316 KAGQNVRQA
-325 GEDLAIGND
+325 GEDLAIGSD

-447 KLALDKLGQ
+447 KLALNKLGQ

-473 QINDKPFFG
+473 QINNKPFFG

-513 LKVSAIAT
+513 LKVNAIAT

-534 RGIYELDETGRLTVR
+534 RGIYELDDTGRLTVL

-562 SEANCLIEISPAV
+562 SEANCLIEISPAI

-590 AESRPIQ
+590 GRI
-597 NSKVSMSGLFIDY
+597 
-610 RKIFQRDSYG
+610 
-620 SHHSL
+620 
-625 HLQRPRQRTD
+625 
-635 VLVPAT
+635 
-641 PQHSRSSCRSRRYR
+641 
-655 YH
+655 

>member
-25 EALIP
+25 EALLP
-30 KLTKA
+30 KLTEA

-46 HNFDVDQPGKDS
+46 HNFDVDKPGKDS
-58 HRLRKAGA
+58 YRLRKAGA
-66 SQMLISSRNRFALM
+66 SQMLIASRNRFALM
-80 TETPESESEFDYLLT
+80 TETPEAEAEFEYLLT

-125 GKPWLH
+125 GKPWLYPH
-131 PNDENIIAIA
+131 DENIIAIA
-141 SDSGELDSEL
+141 SDTAELDSEL
-151 PQMNINDLEAI
+151 PQMNINDLDAI
-162 AQFVIQYVQE
+162 AQFVLQYVQD
-172 AKAPKSKEKE
+172 AKAPKSKEKD

-211 ETEACKIE
+211 EIEACKIE
-219 DAYGRVLADHV
+219 NSYGRVLAEHI

-244 DGYAIRG
+244 DGYAIRS
-251 DDVERESYQVVAKVM
+251 DDVDRDSYQVVAEVM
-266 AGHAYDKPLEV
+266 AGHAYDQPLEV

-287 PTPINGDTVVMREQA
+287 PTPLNGDTVVMREQA
-302 SKDGDTVTFNGASI
+302 SQEGDKVTFNGANI
-316 KTGQNVRQA
+316 KAGQNVRQA
-325 GEDLAIGND
+325 GEDLAIGSD
-334 VFTAG
+334 VFTVG

-473 QINDKPFFG
+473 QINNKPFFG

-513 LKVSAIAT
+513 LKVNAIAT

-534 RGIYELDETGRLTVR
+534 RGIYELDDTGRLTVR

-562 SEANCLIEISPAV
+562 SEANCLIEISPAI

-590 AESRPIQ
+590 GRI
-597 NSKVSMSGLFIDY
+597 
-610 RKIFQRDSYG
+610 
-620 SHHSL
+620 
-625 HLQRPRQRTD
+625 
-635 VLVPAT
+635 
-641 PQHSRSSCRSRRYR
+641 
-655 YH
+655 

>member
-25 EALIP
+25 EALLP
-30 KLTKA
+30 KLTEA

-46 HNFDVDQPGKDS
+46 HNFDVDKPGKDS
-58 HRLRKAGA
+58 YRLRKAGA
-66 SQMLISSRNRFALM
+66 SQMLIASRNRFALM
-80 TETPESESEFDYLLT
+80 TETPEAEAEFEYLLT

-125 GKPWLH
+125 GKPWLYPH
-131 PNDENIIAIA
+131 DENIIAIA

-151 PQMNINDLEAI
+151 PQMNINDLDAI
-162 AQFVIQYVQE
+162 AQFVLQYVQD
-172 AKAPKSKEKE
+172 AKAPKSKEKD

-193 LSVVQGQE
+193 LSVIQGQE

-211 ETEACKIE
+211 EIEACKIE
-219 DAYGRVLADHV
+219 NAYGRVLAEDII
-230 VSPVNVPQYTNSAM
+230 SPVNVPQYTNSAM
-244 DGYAIRG
+244 DGYAIRS
-251 DDVERESYQVVAKVM
+251 DDVDRDSYQVVAEVM
-266 AGHAYDKPLEV
+266 AGHAYDQPLEV

-287 PTPINGDTVVMREQA
+287 PTPLNGDTVVMREQA
-302 SKDGDTVTFNGASI
+302 SQEGDKVTFNGANI
-316 KTGQNVRQA
+316 KAGQNVRQA
-325 GEDLAIGND
+325 GEDLAIGSD

-425 ASAQADVVMT
+425 ASTQADVVMT

-473 QINDKPFFG
+473 QINNKPFFG

-513 LKVSAIAT
+513 LKVNAIAT

-534 RGIYELDETGRLTVR
+534 RGIYELDDTGRLTVR

-562 SEANCLIEISPAV
+562 SEANCLIEISSAI

-590 AESRPIQ
+590 GRI
-597 NSKVSMSGLFIDY
+597 
-610 RKIFQRDSYG
+610 
-620 SHHSL
+620 
-625 HLQRPRQRTD
+625 
-635 VLVPAT
+635 
-641 PQHSRSSCRSRRYR
+641 
-655 YH
+655 

>member
-1 MKHTLNIPILGF
+1 MKHTLNIPIIGF

-25 EALIP
+25 EALLP
-30 KLTKA
+30 KLTEA

-46 HNFDVDQPGKDS
+46 HNFDVDKPGKDS
-58 HRLRKAGA
+58 YRLRKAGA
-66 SQMLISSRNRFALM
+66 SQMLIASRNRFALM
-80 TETPESESEFDYLLT
+80 TETPEAEAEFEYLLT

-125 GKPWLH
+125 GKPWLYPH
-131 PNDENIIAIA
+131 DENIIAIA
-141 SDSGELDSEL
+141 SDTAELDSEL
-151 PQMNINDLEAI
+151 PQMNINDLDAI
-162 AQFVIQYVQE
+162 AQFVLQYVQD
-172 AKAPKSKEKE
+172 AKAPKSKEKD

-211 ETEACKIE
+211 EIEACKIE
-219 DAYGRVLADHV
+219 NAYGRVLAEHII
-230 VSPVNVPQYTNSAM
+230 SPVNVPQYTNSAM
-244 DGYAIRG
+244 DGYAIRS
-251 DDVERESYQVVAKVM
+251 DDVDRDSYQVVAEVM
-266 AGHAYDKPLEV
+266 AGHAYDQPLEV

-287 PTPINGDTVVMREQA
+287 PTPLNGDTVVMREQA
-302 SKDGDTVTFNGASI
+302 SQEGDKVTFDGANI
-316 KTGQNVRQA
+316 KAGQNVRQA
-325 GEDLAIGND
+325 GEDLAIGSD

-473 QINDKPFFG
+473 QINNKPFFG

-513 LKVSAIAT
+513 LKVNAIAT

-534 RGIYELDETGRLTVR
+534 RGIYELDDTGRLTVR

-562 SEANCLIEISPAV
+562 SEANCLIEISPAI

-590 AESRPIQ
+590 GRI
-597 NSKVSMSGLFIDY
+597 
-610 RKIFQRDSYG
+610 
-620 SHHSL
+620 
-625 HLQRPRQRTD
+625 
-635 VLVPAT
+635 
-641 PQHSRSSCRSRRYR
+641 
-655 YH
+655 

>member
-25 EALIP
+25 EALLP
-30 KLTKA
+30 KLTEA

-46 HNFDVDQPGKDS
+46 HNFDVDKPGKDS
-58 HRLRKAGA
+58 YRLRKAGA
-66 SQMLISSRNRFALM
+66 SQMLIASRNRFALM
-80 TETPESESEFDYLLT
+80 TETPEAEAEFEYLLT
-95 RFDEDKLDVVLVEGC
+95 RFDEDMLDVVLVEGC

-125 GKPWLH
+125 GKPWLY

-141 SDSGELDSEL
+141 SDGGELDSEL

-172 AKAPKSKEKE
+172 AKAPKNKEKE

-211 ETEACKIE
+211 EIEACKIE
-219 DAYGRVLADHV
+219 NAYGRVLAEHI

-244 DGYAIRG
+244 DGYVIRS
-251 DDVERESYQVVAKVM
+251 DDVDRDSYQVVAEVM
-266 AGHAYDKPLEV
+266 AGHAYDQPLEV

-287 PTPINGDTVVMREQA
+287 PTPRNGDTVVMREQA
-302 SKDGDTVTFNGASI
+302 SQEGDKVTFNGANI
-316 KTGQNVRQA
+316 KAGQNVRQA
-325 GEDLAIGND
+325 GEDLAIGSD

-339 TRLASPEMGMIASLG
+339 ARLASPEMGMIASLG

-473 QINDKPFFG
+473 QINNKPFFG

-513 LKVSAIAT
+513 LKVNAIAT

-534 RGIYELDETGRLTVR
+534 RGIYELDDTGRLTVR

-562 SEANCLIEISPAV
+562 SEANCLIEISPAI

-590 AESRPIQ
+590 GRI
-597 NSKVSMSGLFIDY
+597 
-610 RKIFQRDSYG
+610 
-620 SHHSL
+620 
-625 HLQRPRQRTD
+625 
-635 VLVPAT
+635 
-641 PQHSRSSCRSRRYR
+641 
-655 YH
+655 

>member
-1 MKHTLNIPILGF
+1 MKHTLNIPIIGF

-25 EALIP
+25 EALLP
-30 KLTKA
+30 KLTEA

-46 HNFDVDQPGKDS
+46 HNFDVDKPGKDS
-58 HRLRKAGA
+58 YRLRKAGA
-66 SQMLISSRNRFALM
+66 SQMLIASRNRFALM
-80 TETPESESEFDYLLT
+80 TETPEAEAEFEYLLT

-125 GKPWLH
+125 GKPWLYPH
-131 PNDENIIAIA
+131 DENIIAIA
-141 SDSGELDSEL
+141 SDTAELDSEL
-151 PQMNINDLEAI
+151 PQMNINDLDAI
-162 AQFVIQYVQE
+162 AQFVLQYVQE
-172 AKAPKSKEKE
+172 AKAPKSKEKD

-211 ETEACKIE
+211 EIEACKIE
-219 DAYGRVLADHV
+219 NAYGRVLAEDII
-230 VSPVNVPQYTNSAM
+230 SPVNVPQYTNSAM
-244 DGYAIRG
+244 DGYAIRS
-251 DDVERESYQVVAKVM
+251 DDVDRDSYQVVAEVM
-266 AGHAYDKPLEV
+266 AGHAYDQPLEV

-287 PTPINGDTVVMREQA
+287 PTPLNGDTVVMREQA
-302 SKDGDTVTFNGASI
+302 SQEGDKVTFDGANI
-316 KTGQNVRQA
+316 KAGQNVRQA
-325 GEDLAIGND
+325 GEDLAIGSD

-473 QINDKPFFG
+473 QINNKPFFG

-513 LKVSAIAT
+513 LKVNAIAT

-534 RGIYELDETGRLTVR
+534 RGIYELDDTGRLTVR

-562 SEANCLIEISPAV
+562 SEANCLIEISPAI

-590 AESRPIQ
+590 GRI
-597 NSKVSMSGLFIDY
+597 
-610 RKIFQRDSYG
+610 
-620 SHHSL
+620 
-625 HLQRPRQRTD
+625 
-635 VLVPAT
+635 
-641 PQHSRSSCRSRRYR
+641 
-655 YH
+655 

>member
-25 EALIP
+25 EALLP
-30 KLTKA
+30 KLTEA

-46 HNFDVDQPGKDS
+46 HNFDVDKPGKDS
-58 HRLRKAGA
+58 YRLRKAGA
-66 SQMLISSRNRFALM
+66 SQMLIASRNRFALM
-80 TETPESESEFDYLLT
+80 TETPEAEAEFEYLLT

-125 GKPWLH
+125 GKPWLYPH
-131 PNDENIIAIA
+131 DENIIAIA
-141 SDSGELDSEL
+141 SDSAELDSEL
-151 PQMNINDLEAI
+151 PQMNINDLDAI
-162 AQFVIQYVQE
+162 AQFVLQYVQD
-172 AKAPKSKEKE
+172 AKAPKSKEKD

-211 ETEACKIE
+211 EIEACKIE
-219 DAYGRVLADHV
+219 NAYGRVLAEDII
-230 VSPVNVPQYTNSAM
+230 SPVNVPQYTNSAM
-244 DGYAIRG
+244 DGYAIRS
-251 DDVERESYQVVAKVM
+251 DDVDRDSYQVVAEVM
-266 AGHAYDKPLEV
+266 AGHAYDQPLEV

-287 PTPINGDTVVMREQA
+287 PTPLNGDTVVMREQA
-302 SKDGDTVTFNGASI
+302 SQEGDKVTFNGANI
-316 KTGQNVRQA
+316 KAGQNVRQA
-325 GEDLAIGND
+325 GEDLAIGSD

-473 QINDKPFFG
+473 QINNKPFFG

-494 INFVEPAL
+494 INFVEPAM

-513 LKVSAIAT
+513 LKVNAIAN
-521 ENLRSRQG
+521 ESLRSRQG

-534 RGIYELDETGRLTVR
+534 RGLYELDETGRLTVR

-562 SEANCLIEISPAV
+562 SEANCLIEISPAI

-590 AESRPIQ
+590 GRI
-597 NSKVSMSGLFIDY
+597 
-610 RKIFQRDSYG
+610 
-620 SHHSL
+620 
-625 HLQRPRQRTD
+625 
-635 VLVPAT
+635 
-641 PQHSRSSCRSRRYR
+641 
-655 YH
+655 